1 VSKISSS
8 LIRSLYAFSCL
19 ITDAEEFLKEIQREE
34 AAKAAQLKL
43 EIKEEQ
49 LRLLEEEKLKT
60 KKKTTKKKKKK
71 TKAKSST

>member
-1 VSKISSS
+1 MEDVVTKICYDLSMS
-8 LIRSLYAFSCL
+8 LTLAYVIFA
-19 ITDAEEFLKEIQREE
+19 DAEEFLKEIQREE
-34 AAKAAQLKL
+34 KAKAEQLKL

-71 TKAKSST
+71 TK